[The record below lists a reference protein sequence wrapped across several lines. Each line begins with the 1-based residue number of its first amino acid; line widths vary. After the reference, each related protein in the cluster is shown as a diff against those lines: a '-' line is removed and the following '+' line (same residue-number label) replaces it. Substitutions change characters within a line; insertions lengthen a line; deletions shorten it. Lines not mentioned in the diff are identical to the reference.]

1 MISKKI
7 KTIDFE
13 SKKAPEEF
21 VDSLVNTGF
30 AVVTNHSID
39 FNLIDKVYDIW
50 DDFFKSDDKFNYL
63 FDLEKQDGYFPI
75 KSENAKGSSLKDI
88 KEFYHIY
95 LPWGRIP
102 QGLSKDT
109 LLIRKELKKIATIL
123 LSWINELTP
132 SNIKSNFSIPLY
144 EMIDKSDANLLR
156 IIHYPPIKDKDDI
169 NALRAAAHEDIN
181 LITIL
186 LSGSEPGLQVQ
197 DSNNNWIDVESD
209 YGSLIINIGD
219 MLQECSNGYYPSTS
233 HRVVNPKGENNNKS
247 RYSMPFF
254 LHPRDEVILSENY
267 TAKSYLDERLKELGL
282 RK

>member
-1 MISKKI
+1 MLNKI
-7 KTIDFE
+7 KTVDFQ

-21 VDSLVNTGF
+21 VNSLVKTGF
-30 AVVTNHSID
+30 AVVKNHSID
-39 FNLIDKVYDIW
+39 FNLINKVYDIW

-102 QGLSKDT
+102 PGLSKDT
-109 LLIRKELKKIATIL
+109 
-123 LSWINELTP
+123 P
-132 SNIKSNFSIPLY
+132 QNIKNNFSIPLY
-144 EMIDKSDANLLR
+144 DMIDKSDTNLLR
-156 IIHYPPIKDKDDI
+156 IIHYPPIKDKDDK

-197 DSNNNWIDVESD
+197 DSNSNWIDVESD
-209 YGSLIINIGD
+209 YGSLIVNIGD

-233 HRVVNPKGENNNKS
+233 HRVVNPKGEDNNKS

-254 LHPRDEVILSENY
+254 LHPRDEVILSEKY

>member
-1 MISKKI
+1 MLNKI
-7 KTIDFE
+7 KTVDFQ

-21 VDSLVNTGF
+21 VNSLVKTGF
-30 AVVTNHSID
+30 AVVKNHSID
-39 FNLIDKVYDIW
+39 FNLINKVYDIW

-75 KSENAKGSSLKDI
+75 KSENAKGCSLKDI

-102 QGLSKDT
+102 PGLSKDT

-123 LSWINELTP
+123 LSWINDLTP
-132 SNIKSNFSIPLY
+132 QNIKNNFSIPLY
-144 EMIDKSDANLLR
+144 DMIDKSDTNLLR
-156 IIHYPPIKDKDDI
+156 IIHYPPIKDKDDK

-197 DSNNNWIDVESD
+197 DSNSNWIDVESD
-209 YGSLIINIGD
+209 YGSLIVNIGD

-233 HRVVNPKGENNNKS
+233 HRVVNPKGQDNNKS

-254 LHPRDEVILSENY
+254 LHPRDEVILSEKY